1 MNLEKRIKRHII
13 GRRQA
18 FLAVTLP
25 GVETLCRSEL
35 TALSDTVQVTDTFR
49 GGVAF
54 SGRLEDLYRANLH
67 LRAAGRILMRVAA
80 FKVTNFNQLAKHLT
94 DIQWALYL
102 PQGAVPACK
111 VTARHSRLYHSR
123 AVADQAASAIGDYWT
138 SLGVPSH
145 QADDQTLYLRLDQ
158 DLLVLSLDSSGA
170 NLYQRGLKTHSTRA
184 PLRET
189 TAAAILRMAGYHPDR
204 PLLDPMCGAGTFSL
218 EAALMA
224 KAQAPGLHR
233 SFAFMQW
240 PAFRPPQWH
249 FLKGR
254 AVQQIRELQHPS
266 IQASDIDARGCEV
279 LAACVQR
286 NGLQDAVKVTCRDF
300 FNLSSEACVGG
311 PGLIVLNPPYGR
323 RLNPDQAPARF
334 YNLIGKKL
342 KQTFTGWQVA
352 LIVPHLRL
360 AETIPL
366 KLEHLNLQHGG
377 LRLTLLTGTIR

>member
-25 GVETLCRSEL
+25 GVETICRKEL
-35 TALSDTVQVTDTFR
+35 NALSQTIEVTDTFR

-54 SGRLEDLYRANLH
+54 NGRLEDLYRANLH
-67 LRAAGRILMRVAA
+67 LHTAGRILMRVAA

-102 PQGAVPACK
+102 PPGSVPLCK

-123 AVADQAASAIGDYWT
+123 AVADQATSAIGVYWT
-138 SLGVPSH
+138 SLGVPNH
-145 QADDQTLYLRLDQ
+145 RVDDQTLHLRLDQ
-158 DLLVLSLDSSGA
+158 DMLVLSLDSSGT
-170 NLYQRGLKTHSTRA
+170 NLYQRGLKTHGTKA

-224 KAQAPGLHR
+224 KSQAPGLHR

-249 FLKGR
+249 FLTDR
-254 AVQQIRELQHPS
+254 ALQQIRQLQHPS
-266 IQASDIDARGCEV
+266 IQASDVNARGCER

-286 NGLQDAVKVTCRDF
+286 TGLQDAVKVTCRDF
-300 FNLSSEACVGG
+300 FNLSSEACIGS

-323 RLNPDQAPARF
+323 RLNPDQTPARF
-334 YNLIGKKL
+334 YSRIGEKL
-342 KQTFTGWQVA
+342 KQTFPGWRVA
-352 LIVPHLRL
+352 LIVPDLRL
-360 AETIPL
+360 AETIPF
-366 KLEHLNLQHGG
+366 KLEHFKLQHGG
-377 LRLTLLTGTIR
+377 LRLTLLMGTIR